1 MKYEKGM
8 PRFKKASKNAD
19 DEYEEDENGEFYK
32 GHDGKMYR
40 MDGGQTRKSMD
51 DVTEDDL
58 QKSLDR
64 LAGMASD
71 GDATSRKDEL
81 LSKAQSGDELTK
93 GERDELFSLLG
104 NAETAP
110 QADAGDE
117 LLKGMRGNE
126 AIQKALDVS
135 EYLDEQHSE
144 LCKALAEVANRIEKS
159 DQRQHEFN
167 LVQAR
172 AIVQMGSLVK
182 AMSERLGVIESQPAR
197 QPKSRGV
204 RATPLQKGFGGEP
217 PPGEQLSKSEVLD
230 TLEAMMHDAVDKG
243 GSGASA
249 GGEDLLKAISK
260 YEQFNTISRPLLQEV
275 QAYRRQQR
283 GAAAN

>member
-1 MKYEKGM
+1 M
-8 PRFKKASKNAD
+8 
-19 DEYEEDENGEFYK
+19 
-32 GHDGKMYR
+32 
-40 MDGGQTRKSMD
+40 
-51 DVTEDDL
+51 
-58 QKSLDR
+58 
-64 LAGMASD
+64 
-71 GDATSRKDEL
+71 
-81 LSKAQSGDELTK
+81 
-93 GERDELFSLLG
+93 RD
-104 NAETAP
+104 NET
-110 QADAGDE
+110 
-117 LLKGMRGNE
+117 
-126 AIQKALDVS
+126 IQKALDVS

-144 LCKALAEVANRIEKS
+144 LCKALTEVADRIEKS

-204 RATPLQKGFGGEP
+204 RAAPLQKGFGGEP

-230 TLEAMMHDAVDKG
+230 TLEVMMRESVDKG

-260 YEQFNTISRPLLQEV
+260 YEQFNAISRPLLKEV

-283 GAAAN
+283 GAAIN